1 MIQQASRILDRL
13 LTGFRLASSN
23 RSVTVRQPITPLQLC
38 KTWQT
43 AVLIVWL
50 FVLTAV
56 QMVWIDEAI
65 AADPNVPVNLAAGE
79 PGLDEEDGTLFI
91 ALPIVNE
98 GTATAS
104 NVRVQSIALTS
115 ATRITPTAFP
125 VALGEIG
132 ASGRAVLDAS
142 FTSSGLVPDQQ
153 YLLNVEGTYVLGS
166 RTVRFVVNRDISLPP
181 SAPGEDETSSSSAE
195 PNAVSGAPFP
205 TDVIVGPPEA
215 EVNPPGPPIPTGP
228 LRGSVTPTSPSAELL
243 EPIVVDDV
251 GLDALHFSVRPQ
263 QITNPLVFVRNTQFG
278 ITETPSEHGVPVDP
292 SGASS
297 GNVVL
302 ASGNTY
308 ASLLTDG
315 GLTTFTKLET
325 TEIFGKD
332 AAGNLI
338 DGGLC
343 CDQIVHYIPS
353 IDRFVL
359 LMQFNRAPTGPNRLR
374 IAVASPQDIINNNGG
389 RSAWTVWDLTST
401 SFGLGNDSWLDY
413 PDIGFGATFLYISV
427 NVLCSR
433 SCFRA
438 GLRETLMVVR
448 IPLSDLKNG
457 QTIQF
462 RFTNPNRTKIRIYS
476 HIMQNSENEVFWA
489 VNVGNSKMRIFSWRE
504 DSIRFTWRDIPIN
517 TWPNRDFS
525 SITPPDGKTNWLQF
539 CATCGT
545 ILGATRR
552 LGPEGIDELFFA
564 WTAGRGVGFPH
575 PHIQVVR
582 LNRSNFRVLDQF
594 AIWNENLAF
603 AYPALATNSNNEVA
617 TSLAAGGPTLF
628 PTHAVGMVEDGQ
640 YFRSTNSDGALN
652 RYGDYYTVRPHFPNS
667 RLFSAFGYGV
677 RLLDPTKSPTCNVP
691 PFCGFDQR
699 FVLFGRASDI
709 AFGIDLAPVVVAP
722 NFCNLAPLPGLN
734 LVITVG
740 NQGNTDAAAS
750 ITRIEFITGPSTT
763 LFLLSTPPIAAGGA
777 VNLPPVVI
785 PPECFDGLS
794 CDFTITVDSE
804 NQIDESPNEGNNFTR
819 GRCTLIE

>member
-1 MIQQASRILDRL
+1 
-13 LTGFRLASSN
+13 
-23 RSVTVRQPITPLQLC
+23 
-38 KTWQT
+38 
-43 AVLIVWL
+43 
-50 FVLTAV
+50 
-56 QMVWIDEAI
+56 MVWTDEAV
-65 AADPNVPVNLAAGE
+65 AADPNVPVNLKAEE

-132 ASGRAVLDAS
+132 VSGRAVLDAS
-142 FTSSGLVPDQQ
+142 FTSSSLVPDQQ

-181 SAPGEDETSSSSAE
+181 PAPGEEETSSSSAE
-195 PNAVSGAPFP
+195 PNVISGAPFP
-205 TDVIVGPPEA
+205 PEVIVGPPEA
-215 EVNPPGPPIPTGP
+215 EVNPPGPPVPTGP
-228 LRGSVTPTSPSAELL
+228 LRGSVTPTSPSAEVL

-263 QITNPLVFVRNTQFG
+263 QTTDPLAFVRNTQFG

-308 ASLLTDG
+308 ASLSTDSGRG
-315 GLTTFTKLET
+315 GTFTRLET

-427 NVLCSR
+427 NVL
-433 SCFRA
+433 
-438 GLRETLMVVR
+438 GPRETSSSLMVVR
-448 IPLSDLKNG
+448 IPLVELENG
-457 QTIQF
+457 QTINF
-462 RFTNPNRTKIRIYS
+462 RYKDPKKSKIPIYS
-476 HIMQNSENEVFWA
+476 HILQNTGNEVFWA
-489 VNVGNSKMRIFSWRE
+489 ANPGNSKMRIFSWRE

-525 SITPPDGKTNWLQF
+525 SSTPPDRKTNWLQN
-539 CATCGT
+539 CGPWGT
-545 ILGATRR
+545 TSGILGATRR
-552 LGPEGIDELFFA
+552 LGPEGTDELFFA
-564 WTAGRGVGFPH
+564 WTAARGGGFPH

-582 LNRSNFRVLDQF
+582 INRSNFRVLDQF
-594 AIWNENLAF
+594 AIWNENAAF

-617 TSLAAGGPTLF
+617 TSLAGGGPTLF
-628 PTHAVGMVEDGQ
+628 PTHAVGIVGDHQ
-640 YFRSTNSDGALN
+640 LFSSTNSDGALN
-652 RYGDYYTVRPHFPNS
+652 RNGDYYTVRPHFPNS

-677 RLLDPTKSPTCNVP
+677 RLLDPTKSTTCNVP

-709 AFGIDLAPVVVAP
+709 ASGIDLVPVPVAP
-722 NFCNLAPLPGLN
+722 NFCNLAPVPELS
-734 LVITVG
+734 LVVTVG
-740 NQGNTDAAAS
+740 NQGNTDAGAS
-750 ITRIEFITGPSTT
+750 ITKIEFITGLSTI
-763 LFLLSTPPIAAGGA
+763 FLLSTPPVAAGGA
-777 VNLPPVVI
+777 VNLLPVAI
-785 PPECFDGLS
+785 PPGCFDGLS
-794 CDFTITVDSE
+794 CNFTITVDSE
-804 NQIDESPNEGNNFTR
+804 NQINESSNEGNNSVP
-819 GRCTLIE
+819 GQCTLIS